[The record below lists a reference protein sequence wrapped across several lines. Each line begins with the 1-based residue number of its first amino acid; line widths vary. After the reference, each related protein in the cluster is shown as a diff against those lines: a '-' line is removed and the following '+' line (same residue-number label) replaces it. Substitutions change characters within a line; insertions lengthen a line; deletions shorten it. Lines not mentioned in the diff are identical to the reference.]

1 MHNGSIRRLERSIL
15 YVCAALLLA
24 CNYFAFQV
32 ELFEDEYEANQPMR
46 TETGNTVSSPT
57 ITWESFDKD
66 HAKQP
71 LLFKADFAVQSQLI
85 LRPVS
90 IIKWIAEPDS
100 EPIRDKSPP
109 PSS

>member
-1 MHNGSIRRLERSIL
+1 MRGSIRRFAHSIV
-15 YVCAALLLA
+15 YIGVALTLA

-32 ELFEDEYEANQPMR
+32 ELFEDEYEANQPMQ
-46 TETGNTVSSPT
+46 TETGNTVSGST
-57 ITWESFDKD
+57 ISWESFDKD

-71 LLFKADFAVQSQLI
+71 LVFKADFAVESQLI
-85 LRPVS
+85 LRPFS

-109 PSS
+109 SSS